1 MNSISNSFNKS
12 LNDKN
17 KNKTLNNKN
26 IIQTIYIPRILPN
39 ISAEYIKETIEY
51 QDIGIVS
58 HVDLI
63 QRQNNKDKSNCNMA
77 FVHLTHLCNNPMSFH
92 IYEALNNK
100 PNEQIKITHNACGDY
115 WILLPFHKKN
125 TLQVKHKSNSKNKTS
140 IRNKLIKNENIKL
153 KEINESLMFQV
164 KNLKEKLSILEL
176 ELIDRMHIP
185 PPPVLKRQTARSYD
199 NLPILANIYDDDNL
213 QPSSP
218 HQSLITQEDDQYIL
232 SEDDMDFEMLDEPSW
247 YNHMV
252 TSGTI
257 SSWQQ

>member
-1 MNSISNSFNKS
+1 MNFNINSNSNS
-12 LNDKN
+12 
-17 KNKTLNNKN
+17 LNNKN

-125 TLQVKHKSNSKNKTS
+125 TLQVKHKYNSKNKTNIRNKS
-140 IRNKLIKNENIKL
+140 NIRNKLIKNENKKL

-176 ELIDRMHIP
+176 ELIDTMHIP

-199 NLPILANIYDDDNL
+199 NLPILAINNYDDNL